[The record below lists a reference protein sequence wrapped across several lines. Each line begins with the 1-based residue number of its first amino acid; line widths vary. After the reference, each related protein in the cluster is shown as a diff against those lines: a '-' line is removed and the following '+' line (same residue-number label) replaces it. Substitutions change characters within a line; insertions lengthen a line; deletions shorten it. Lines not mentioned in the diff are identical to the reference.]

1 MTERIKKINQLL
13 KRELS
18 QIILREIEFPGALV
32 TLTRVETSSNLIESK
47 IFISIIPESKQKE
60 FFDQMKYNVWHIQQL
75 LNKRLKMR
83 PTPKII
89 FLAEKQTAQAG
100 NIENVLEKIKGLK
113 KR

>member
-1 MTERIKKINQLL
+1 VTERIKKINKLL
-13 KRELS
+13 KKELS
-18 QIILREIEFPGALV
+18 QIILREIEFPEALV

-47 IFISIIPESKQKE
+47 IFVSIIPESKKKE
-60 FFDQMKYNVWHIQQL
+60 FFNQMKYNVWHIQQL

-89 FLAEKQTAQAG
+89 FVAEKQTAEAG
-100 NIENVLEKIKGLK
+100 NIESILEKIKGLK